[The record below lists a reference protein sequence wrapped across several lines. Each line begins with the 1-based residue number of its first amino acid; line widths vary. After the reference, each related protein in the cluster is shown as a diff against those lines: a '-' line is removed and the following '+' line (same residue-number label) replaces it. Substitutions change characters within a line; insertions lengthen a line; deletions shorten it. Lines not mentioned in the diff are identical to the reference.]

1 MKKGKYTNDEL
12 KVIIHCRRDE
22 QTVRLATDLLETRE
36 TNPGVWDDAPEN
48 AILCRV
54 LYSSEYGNGWNLDAG
69 KTYPRELPK
78 TRAREIAEKC
88 AAKMAVFE
96 PEYIIRKNADS
107 IESAINEAL
116 KDN

>member
-1 MKKGKYTNDEL
+1 MKNGKYTNDEL

-36 TNPGVWDDAPEN
+36 NNLGVWDGAPEN

-54 LYSSEYGNGWNLDAG
+54 LYSSEYGNGWNIDAG
-69 KTYPRELPK
+69 KTYHRELPK
-78 TRAREIAEKC
+78 TKAREIAEKT
-88 AAKMAVFE
+88 F
-96 PEYIIRKNADS
+96 ADLNKVYS
-107 IESAINEAL
+107 VGYDQVEIDIIESAINEAL